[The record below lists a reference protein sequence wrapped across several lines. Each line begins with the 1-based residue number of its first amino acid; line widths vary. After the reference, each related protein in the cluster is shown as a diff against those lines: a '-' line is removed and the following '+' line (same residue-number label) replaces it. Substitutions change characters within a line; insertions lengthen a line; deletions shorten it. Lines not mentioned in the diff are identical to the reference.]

1 MPVSS
6 EEAFLGGGH
15 LEDDVIKPRGSL
27 TGKNTS
33 FGGAGSE

>member
-6 EEAFLGGGH
+6 EEAFLGGH